1 MEEGISRVSQ
11 KEEDVIKRDDGIFF
25 SFFLVTLGTTVR
37 QKQLRTQLRKV
48 HRAAL

>member
-1 MEEGISRVSQ
+1 MVFGI
-11 KEEDVIKRDDGIFF
+11 
-25 SFFLVTLGTTVR
+25 LVTLDTTVR